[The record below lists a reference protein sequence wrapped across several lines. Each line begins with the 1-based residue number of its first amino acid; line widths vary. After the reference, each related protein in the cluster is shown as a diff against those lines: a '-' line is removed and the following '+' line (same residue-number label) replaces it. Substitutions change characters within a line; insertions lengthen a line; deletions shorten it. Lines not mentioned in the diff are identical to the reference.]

1 MANNVGNRLRCAA
14 PLPIPGTFIRA
25 ADKPWPLIDAQLM
38 SIARPT
44 RPIALLLAFLLI
56 AALVACGCACAA
68 DDAGLDWDS
77 FERLPVFE
85 RGRMMPLDT
94 YARAVVESIC
104 GRTHPT
110 LGPYSEQSARLSA
123 ASAELFPDGKP
134 RKFRPAELLFSW
146 LVEPD
151 RWQDVPFLIAKHKQ
165 LREEILKL
173 PLRDAAGRR
182 LCYISP
188 REYLSADGLHRRI
201 EELEL
206 RQQQQSREFRPVGV
220 DLKVL
225 ELREAY
231 YRFVL
236 LTFDPNKAGYPS
248 RRFRSQLE
256 RTVEAWR
263 LLSAESGA
271 LAPGGEQYSA
281 SQLVRQAGRAIM
293 KLRSSVD
300 QDGPAERNGYDLA
313 RLDATAA
320 ELRRSAEKL
329 CQYFPPG
336 GNRLVDYLATRL
348 VQQAYELHLALYEDG
363 ITLRLVPA
371 LNPGALE
378 ADRTED
384 EDHQPWLSFQALL
397 TGSDALM
404 ADYPQAE
411 LAELRGAFA
420 ELKGAYLDRRA
431 KDRTERFNQAM
442 KRFVAAVRS
451 FGEAV
456 SPLREKL
463 PIHRRDQSVLDRT
476 AYPPPGATA
485 LEIAYNRLDPF
496 FWSWVLALGALLSVT
511 ASLAVMRRAAFWLG
525 VALLAVA
532 QLASLAGFGYRFA
545 ITGLVPL
552 TGMFESVVFMALCV
566 GVLGLWFALLP
577 LLRDGWQMAWRLTA
591 LPVGWEARS
600 LDERHLQWCPKSCWT
615 AFNCV
620 LLLPRVWLTYVSF
633 IWLARTSA
641 DSQRGYFDVFPPL
654 DWAASLGTLVA
665 GWLVW
670 LVGLCVLGLALY
682 YIPRAVPAAL
692 LCVVTVPRTLAL
704 RGLAEPLGQVY
715 QRKHF
720 ALVAAAVSFLTALIG
735 YYAPATVMPR
745 EITTAQAVLRDN
757 FWLFVHVFTITAS
770 YGAGALAWGLSN
782 IALGYYL
789 FGRYQLKH
797 ITSPPRSGQADS
809 PARASSEAK
818 QRSDA
823 ATVEPPQIC
832 ATLAQ
837 YAYASMKVAVLL
849 LAAGII
855 LGALWADKAW
865 GRFWGWDAKEVW
877 SLITLLAY
885 LAILHA
891 RYIGWCGNFGLAVTA
906 VLGFTSIIMAWY
918 GVNHVL
924 GSGLHSYGE
933 GAGGQWEVTI
943 AVAANWVFVGLAALR
958 YITQMAPQPSQ

>member
-1 MANNVGNRLRCAA
+1 
-14 PLPIPGTFIRA
+14 
-25 ADKPWPLIDAQLM
+25 M

-44 RPIALLLAFLLI
+44 RPIALLLAFLLL

-104 GRTHPT
+104 GRTHPA
-110 LGPYSEQSARLSA
+110 LGPSSEQSARLSA

-206 RQQQQSREFRPVGV
+206 RQQQQAREFRPVGV

-271 LAPGGEQYSA
+271 LAPGGEQDSA
-281 SQLVRQAGRAIM
+281 RQLVRQAGRAIM
-293 KLRSSVD
+293 KLRSSADQDASPDLDADPD
-300 QDGPAERNGYDLA
+300 QDGHAGRHRFDLA
-313 RLDATAA
+313 RLDTTAA

-336 GNRLVDYLATRL
+336 GNRLVDYLTTRL

-600 LDERHLQWCPKSCWT
+600 LDDRHLQWCPKSCWT
-615 AFNCV
+615 ALNCV
-620 LLLPRVWLTYVSF
+620 LLLPRAWLTYVSF

-670 LVGLCVLGLALY
+670 LVGICVLVLALY

-715 QRKHF
+715 QRNLF
-720 ALVAAAVSFLTALIG
+720 ALVGAGVSFVTALIG
-735 YYAPATVMPR
+735 YYAPPTIMPR

-797 ITSPPRSGQADS
+797 ITSPPRSGQAAP

-958 YITQMAPQPSQ
+958 YSFQMAPQPSQ